1 MLSVSDVNLPKLK
14 GVCTPEE
21 IRDKKIVKDIQKIK
35 MEWNSYNN
43 NKPFLKVNRKLITQ
57 SPEINM

>member
-1 MLSVSDVNLPKLK
+1 MLSVSDVNLPKIK

-43 NKPFLKVNRKLITQ
+43 NKPF
-57 SPEINM
+57 